1 MVGQYN
7 FHATNYFL
15 GGCAEICTCSN
26 VFFVGHI
33 PPEPLPVLV
42 HATIQRP
49 VTPNLKKALIIVKFK
64 YGVHTSDDSFCI
76 YAHLSS
82 VVYIRAMMVS

>member
-7 FHATNYFL
+7 YYAVHYFL
-15 GGCAEICTCSN
+15 GGCAEIFTYSI
-26 VFFVGHI
+26 VFFIFHI
-33 PPEPLPVLV
+33 PPETLPVLV
-42 HATIQRP
+42 HATIQRS
-49 VTPNLKKALIIVKFK
+49 VTPNLQRALIIVKFK

-82 VVYIRAMMVS
+82 VVYIRAMTVS